1 MPTYS
6 LTLRQTPQQLNG
18 DSRGVGRKLVISEVD
33 NNWLFLEA
41 ISLGGGPTGPQ
52 GATGPQGTQGATGPQ
67 GTQGATGPQGPQGA
81 TGPQGV
87 TGPTGSTQG
96 FEYDSEKENI
106 RIGLTDSVAVNNG
119 GGKRNIFIGF
129 GSAPG
134 LTFSPS
140 EIDVNFQARRNTFL
154 GARRVGY
161 TLTNGSNNTMV
172 GDSSGSFL
180 TNGSRNS
187 MFGVSSGFYLETGV
201 ENVLVGNSAGVSGTS
216 SNNNTYVGVSAG
228 FFATGSNN
236 VFIGRYAGVD
246 LRGGDSKVFIGVNS
260 GAPFGANVPYRER
273 SISIGRDSFPLK
285 DGDFVLGSANYPINV
300 SATSSGITQNYL
312 EVVIN
317 GIPYKIK
324 LEN

>member
-18 DSRGVGRKLVISEVD
+18 DSRGVGRKLEISEVD
-33 NNWLFLEA
+33 NNWLFLEEL
-41 ISLGGGPTGPQ
+41 S
-52 GATGPQGTQGATGPQ
+52 
-67 GTQGATGPQGPQGA
+67 
-81 TGPQGV
+81 
-87 TGPTGSTQG
+87 QG
-96 FEYDSEKENI
+96 FEYDAEKENI

-140 EIDVNFQARRNTFL
+140 EIDVNFQARRNTLL

-172 GDSSGSFL
+172 GDSSGTSL
-180 TNGSRNS
+180 TSGSRNS
-187 MFGVSSGFYLETGV
+187 MFGVSSGFSLQTGV
-201 ENVLVGNSAGVSGTS
+201 ENVLLGNSAGVNGTS
-216 SNNNTYVGVSAG
+216 SNYNTYVGVSAG

-236 VFIGRYAGVD
+236 VFIGRYAGVN
-246 LRGGDSKVFIGVNS
+246 LRGGDSNVFIGVDS
-260 GAPFGANVPYRER
+260 GAPSGPNVPYRER
-273 SISIGRDSFPLK
+273 SISIGRESVPLK
-285 DGDFVLGSANYPINV
+285 DGDFAIGSANYPINV